1 MTTRAVLAGLISGL
15 ITTIMMYP
23 LFIARPEAFLYQW
36 PVGSTYPAWIAF
48 AMITLLMIGGGY
60 LAGRW
65 NGSAH
70 PLRRAA
76 LGALAGGLA
85 GTIIFCLWGA
95 ATAGSARW
103 ISAANETPWLIES
116 LDGIVRHTMGMF
128 LALFLG
134 GSGLGALGGSLT
146 GPGKQNQAEVF
157 DRAEPQMAMNVSIT
171 AVLASLFAIAMAAGI
186 FSRLLG
192 FLGRHT
198 GQAITDRTILELPLA
213 VSLLLLLKSQFALTL
228 VIPHEARQAEHRCG
242 LDEVKMAAYVG
253 IAAAPILVLV
263 LFLADSNTFSNPLV
277 LASLLAST
285 AMSLKSLHS
294 LIKIILPKRATFTSP
309 RDGRQKVEAVWFGS
323 IAHSHAPQLV
333 ALCVGCGIVM
343 VLPLYVTVISVL
355 INLNNVMTGSGIIQ
369 PAPEI
374 SWNLYLTQALT
385 ATGAMVA
392 SVILLITIY
401 LLYLNLGRWFIKRN
415 ARKQGSCP

>member
-1 MTTRAVLAGLISGL
+1 
-15 ITTIMMYP
+15 
-23 LFIARPEAFLYQW
+23 
-36 PVGSTYPAWIAF
+36 
-48 AMITLLMIGGGY
+48 
-60 LAGRW
+60 
-65 NGSAH
+65 
-70 PLRRAA
+70 
-76 LGALAGGLA
+76 
-85 GTIIFCLWGA
+85 
-95 ATAGSARW
+95 
-103 ISAANETPWLIES
+103 
-116 LDGIVRHTMGMF
+116 
-128 LALFLG
+128 
-134 GSGLGALGGSLT
+134 
-146 GPGKQNQAEVF
+146 
-157 DRAEPQMAMNVSIT
+157 
-171 AVLASLFAIAMAAGI
+171 
-186 FSRLLG
+186 
-192 FLGRHT
+192 
-198 GQAITDRTILELPLA
+198 
-213 VSLLLLLKSQFALTL
+213 
-228 VIPHEARQAEHRCG
+228 
-242 LDEVKMAAYVG
+242 MAAYVG

-294 LIKIILPKRATFTSP
+294 LIKIILPRRATFTSP